1 MAKWSRERQAWYDAI
16 RNCYNPKRKQYSQYG
31 ALGIKVCPEWGASYA
46 QFLKDMGPAPMDRT
60 WLGRLDVRGNY
71 EPANC
76 IWTTREEQE
85 NRRAFC
91 RKVTLNGQ
99 EMTAAQASRLPGQ
112 PCRFTILYR
121 QENGTLSD
129 SPPAKRLFPN
139 SQWITHDGQTLP
151 IYEWARRLG
160 IGQETLRRRIN
171 IYRWPIEV
179 ALNPELRRGR
189 SPLSTPAPAR

>member
-31 ALGIKVCPEWGASYA
+31 ALGIQVCKEWKASYP
-46 QFLKDMGPAPMDRT
+46 QFLADMGLAPMDRP

-91 RKVTLNGQ
+91 RKVTLHGQ
-99 EMTAAQASRLPGQ
+99 ELTAAQASRLPGQ

-121 QENGTLSD
+121 QGNGMLSD
-129 SPPAKRLFPN
+129 SPPAKRLFPK
-139 SQWITHDGQTLP
+139 SQWITHDGQNLP

-160 IGQETLRRRIN
+160 IGQETLRKRIKAG
-171 IYRWPIEV
+171 WPVAI
-179 ALNPELRRGR
+179 ALNPELRRGH
-189 SPLSTPAPAR
+189 SPSSTSTQGL